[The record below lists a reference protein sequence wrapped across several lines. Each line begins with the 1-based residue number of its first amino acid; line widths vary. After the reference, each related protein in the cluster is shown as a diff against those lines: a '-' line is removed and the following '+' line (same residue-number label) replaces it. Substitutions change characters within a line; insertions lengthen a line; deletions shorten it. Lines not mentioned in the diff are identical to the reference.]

1 MCNEVGRKIDD
12 APSIA
17 HRRYFLHRQSGDD
30 TYTLQGTEDTPFF
43 HHVATLAELQRA
55 ADPKKGKLY
64 TYHFNALRSVM
75 EKTASFF
82 GHPSIAF
89 CLKALDNEED
99 RALFNRALNL
109 LSHGAY
115 AIHEPTEMGEDNKKL
130 FRRILRDF
138 ITRFEFALPGNVP
151 ARPTAPAPA
160 PAPAPQEAPAQ

>member
-1 MCNEVGRKIDD
+1 MVSR
-12 APSIA
+12 PR
-17 HRRYFLHRQSGDD
+17 HRPSGDGS
-30 TYTLQGTEDTPFF
+30 YTLQATEDTPFF

-64 TYHFNALRSVM
+64 TFHFNALRSVM

-89 CLKALDNEED
+89 CLKALDTDAD

-115 AIHEPTEMGEDNKKL
+115 AIHEPTEMGEDNKEL
-130 FRRILRDF
+130 FRRILREF
-138 ITRFEFALPGNVP
+138 VTRFEFHLPGAAP
-151 ARPTAPAPA
+151 APHPAPA
-160 PAPAPQEAPAQ
+160 PAPVPQEAPAQ

>member
-1 MCNEVGRKIDD
+1 M
-12 APSIA
+12 
-17 HRRYFLHRQSGDD
+17 
-30 TYTLQGTEDTPFF
+30 
-43 HHVATLAELQRA
+43 QRA

-64 TYHFNALRSVM
+64 TFHFNALRSVM

-82 GHPSIAF
+82 GHSSIAF

-115 AIHEPTEMGEDNKKL
+115 AIHEPTEMGEDNKEL

-138 ITRFEFALPGNVP
+138 IERFEFALPGVVAAQP
-151 ARPTAPAPA
+151 AVPAPA
-160 PAPAPQEAPAQ
+160 TEEVPAQ